1 MAYEPTGV
9 CLQVLGYWQTLIAG
23 GLAVAAA
30 GVTVW
35 TTIWAANRDVASARS
50 QIEAAARLQRQRIAT
65 EKCSFFAMLDAAMVT
80 LADDIEA
87 ARELAKDD
95 WDEVAMTRLG
105 YEARQRLKKTG
116 FSDLRSA
123 FVKHGGSLTV
133 PFLRLDKDIDKYIG
147 ACIVSS
153 VGV

>member
-1 MAYEPTGV
+1 MSPR
-9 CLQVLGYWQTLIAG
+9 LGPRSRQQPG
-23 GLAVAAA
+23 SS
-30 GVTVW
+30 
-35 TTIWAANRDVASARS
+35 ASESQRRNVRS
-50 QIEAAARLQRQRIAT
+50 SR
-65 EKCSFFAMLDAAMVT
+65 CWDAAMVT

-95 WDEVAMTRLG
+95 RDEVAMTRLG
-105 YEARQRLKKTG
+105 HEARQRLKKTG

-133 PFLRLDKDIDKYIG
+133 PYLRLDKDIDKYIG

-153 VGV
+153 VGVGGEDVNFGLMRGLFEQLDSIFSQSASIRESAA